1 MEECLCYKIMKIS
14 EFKNI
19 IQSLKYIVFEL
30 PGGKRV
36 PPHFHI
42 TEIGIIRKTY
52 IDCGGDLRVENLI
65 NMQLWYSNDINH
77 KIEPTKILKII
88 QNSEKLLKFQD
99 EEIQIEYQQDTICK
113 FNLEFKGDSTFKL
126 IKTFTDC
133 IDKESCNIIEKPRIR
148 IKKNQ
153 TKCDPTSGCC

>member
-1 MEECLCYKIMKIS
+1 MKIS

-36 PPHFHI
+36 PPHYHI
-42 TEIGIIRKTY
+42 TEIGIIRKIY

-77 KIEPTKILKII
+77 KIETTKILKII

>member
-1 MEECLCYKIMKIS
+1 MKIS

-42 TEIGIIRKTY
+42 TEIGIIRKIY

-77 KIEPTKILKII
+77 KIETTKILKII

>member
-1 MEECLCYKIMKIS
+1 MEEYLCYKIMKIS

-77 KIEPTKILKII
+77 KIETTKILKII

-113 FNLEFKGDSTFKL
+113 FNLEFKGGSTFKL